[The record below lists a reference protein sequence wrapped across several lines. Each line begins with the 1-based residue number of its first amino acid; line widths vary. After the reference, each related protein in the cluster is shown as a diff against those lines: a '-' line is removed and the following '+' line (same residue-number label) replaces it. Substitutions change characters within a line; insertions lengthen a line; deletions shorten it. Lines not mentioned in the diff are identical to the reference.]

1 MTRSNL
7 YVTLSDGDQL
17 VCVADSSSAPEQGFI
32 VETLILP
39 LLGMND
45 PKKERALLAKYC
57 AMDEQRV
64 NATYRYALNLPK
76 KRVRFFEENYHYP
89 TDTFRPGK
97 ELTGRYIT
105 FLQIETETE
114 QAVKKRFKRYTNEAL
129 INRANR
135 LPDFKW
141 DDEGLELQRR
151 FRVGNGAFVYEM
163 SGNTL
168 VIIKD
173 ETCGNEG

>member
-17 VCVADSSSAPEQGFI
+17 VCVCDSSSAPEQGFI

-45 PKKERALLAKYC
+45 PEKEKALLTQYC
-57 AMDEQRV
+57 AMNEQRV

-76 KRVRFFEENYHYP
+76 KRVRFFEETYQSR
-89 TDTFRPGK
+89 TDTFRCGT
-97 ELTGRYIT
+97 ELTDRY
-105 FLQIETETE
+105 LGYLKIETESE
-114 QAVKKRFKRYTNEAL
+114 QQVRQRFKRYTNAAL
-129 INRANR
+129 IKRANR

-151 FRVGNGAFVYEM
+151 FRVANGAFIYEM
-163 SGNTL
+163 QGNTL
-168 VIIKD
+168 VILND
-173 ETCGNEG
+173 E